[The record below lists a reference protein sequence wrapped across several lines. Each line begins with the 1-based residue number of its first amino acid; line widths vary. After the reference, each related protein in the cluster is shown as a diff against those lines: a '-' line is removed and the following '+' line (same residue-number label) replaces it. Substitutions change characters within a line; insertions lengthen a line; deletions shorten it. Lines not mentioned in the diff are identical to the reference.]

1 MIKINKISTK
11 LLIMVSIILLIVFGT
26 SYLLHNFFSSDY
38 YLYKM
43 KTKINAI
50 YDEVKDL
57 SLDQLMDKETA
68 IENNN
73 NITIVRVENR
83 GSTTEINDNIQFA
96 LFKDKVSLNK
106 FWITEEVLQ
115 KVNEGNTVNLLFN
128 QGKLKSSLL
137 TKIYEQD
144 GSLILIGTVVVHNT
158 DALNIVNQ
166 LSFYSVLLGI
176 IISLLLVAYYSKK
189 IITPLEQLQDVAKDI
204 SNLDFKQVTIKSGD
218 EIEELSKSI
227 NQMSQ
232 RLKSVHAELEKKN
245 QSLNTLISSISHEVK
260 TPLSLIQAY
269 TIGIQDGL
277 DDGTY
282 TDIILEQVKYTSDMV
297 DYLIKL
303 SKIQK
308 TEVHKEKF
316 DLKELLLKVISQYN
330 ITLKNKNLTLQTDF
344 HSVKR
349 SIVEEDI
356 SQIEIVFN
364 NLISN
369 AIKYGE
375 ENVFGISLVNDT
387 HDTLKFT
394 ITNKTS
400 RLKEKHLAYIWDPFY
415 VIDESRNKEISGTGL
430 GLSIVAEILAKND
443 LKYEATLEDSYIS
456 FSVWFDVE
464 VTENNC

>member
-1 MIKINKISTK
+1 
-11 LLIMVSIILLIVFGT
+11 MVSIILLIVFGT

-43 KTKINAI
+43 KTKINDI

-57 SLDQLMDKETA
+57 SLDQLRDNETE

-73 NITIVRVENR
+73 NATIVWVKDS
-83 GSTTEINDNIQFA
+83 GSVAEINDNLQFA
-96 LFKDKVSLNK
+96 LFKDKVALNK

-137 TKIYEQD
+137 MKIYEQD
-144 GSLILIGTVVVHNT
+144 GNLILIGTVVVHNT
-158 DALNIVNQ
+158 DALDIVNQ
-166 LSFYSVLLGI
+166 LSFYSILLGI
-176 IISLLLVAYYSKK
+176 IISLLLVAYFSRK

-232 RLKSVHAELEKKN
+232 RLKSAHAELEKKN

-269 TIGIQDGL
+269 TIGIQDDL

-316 DLKELLLKVISQYN
+316 DLKELLLKVISHYN

-344 HSVKR
+344 HLVER
-349 SIVEEDI
+349 SIVEEDV
-356 SQIEIVFN
+356 SQMEIVFN

-375 ENVFGISLVNDT
+375 ENVFAISVVNDT
-387 HDTLKFT
+387 HGTLKFT
-394 ITNKTS
+394 ITNKTT
-400 RLKEKHLAYIWDPFY
+400 RLKEEHLAYIWDPFY
-415 VIDESRNKEISGTGL
+415 VIEESRNKEISGTGL

-443 LKYEATLEDSYIS
+443 LKYEVMLEDSYIS
-456 FSVWFDVE
+456 FCVWFDV
-464 VTENNC
+464 VD

>member
-1 MIKINKISTK
+1 
-11 LLIMVSIILLIVFGT
+11 MVSIILLIVFGT
-26 SYLLHNFFSSDY
+26 SYLLHNYFSSDY

-43 KTKINAI
+43 KTKLNAI
-50 YDEVKDL
+50 YDEVKVM
-57 SLDQLMDKETA
+57 SLDQLMENEPT
-68 IENNN
+68 IENDNN
-73 NITIVRVENR
+73 VTIVSVKNS
-83 GSTTEINDNIQFA
+83 GSTTEINENIQFA

-106 FWITEEVLQ
+106 FWITDEVLQ
-115 KVNEGNTVNLLFN
+115 RVNEGNTVNLLFN

-137 TKIYEQD
+137 TKIYEQE
-144 GSLILIGTVVVHNT
+144 GNLILIGSVVIHNT
-158 DALNIVNQ
+158 DALTIINKF
-166 LSFYSVLLGI
+166 SFYSIVLGI

-204 SNLDFKQVTIKSGD
+204 SNLDFKQVTIRSGD

-227 NQMSQ
+227 NQMSR
-232 RLKSVHAELEKKN
+232 RLKSAHAELEKKN

-269 TIGIQDGL
+269 TIGIQDDL

-308 TEVHKEKF
+308 SEVHKEEF
-316 DLKELLLKVISQYN
+316 DLKDLLLKVISQYN
-330 ITLKNKNLTLQTDF
+330 ITFSNKNLILKTDF
-344 HSVKR
+344 HSAEQT
-349 SIVEEDI
+349 IVEEDI
-356 SQIEIVFN
+356 SQMEIVFN

-375 ENVFGISLVNDT
+375 GNVIKVTLANDV
-387 HDTLKFT
+387 HSTLKFT
-394 ITNKTS
+394 ISNKTT
-400 RLKEKHLAYIWDPFY
+400 RLKEEHIPYIWDPFY
-415 VIDESRNKEISGTGL
+415 VIEESRNKEISGTGL

-443 LKYEATLEDSYIS
+443 LKYEAVLENSNIS
-456 FSVWFDVE
+456 FSVWFDVS
-464 VTENNC
+464 T

>member
-1 MIKINKISTK
+1 
-11 LLIMVSIILLIVFGT
+11 MVSIILLIVFGT
-26 SYLLHNFFSSDY
+26 SYLLHNYFSSDY

-57 SLDQLMDKETA
+57 SLDQLVENETS

-73 NITIVRVENR
+73 NVTIVRVKNN
-83 GSTTEINDNIQFA
+83 GSVAEINDNLQFA
-96 LFKDKVSLNK
+96 LFKDKVALNK

-166 LSFYSVLLGI
+166 FSFYSILLGI
-176 IISLLLVAYYSKK
+176 IISLLLVAYFSKK

-232 RLKSVHAELEKKN
+232 RLKSAHTELEKKN

-269 TIGIQDGL
+269 TIGIQDDL
-277 DDGTY
+277 DNGTY

-344 HSVKR
+344 HSAER

-356 SQIEIVFN
+356 SQMEIVFN

-375 ENVFGISLVNDT
+375 ENIFAISLAGDT
-387 HDTLKFT
+387 TDTLKFT
-394 ITNKTS
+394 ITNKTT
-400 RLKEKHLAYIWDPFY
+400 RLKEEHLAYIWDPFY
-415 VIDESRNKEISGTGL
+415 VIEESRNKEISGTGL

-443 LKYEATLEDSYIS
+443 LKYEAILEDSYIS
-456 FSVWFDVE
+456 FSVWFDVKD
-464 VTENNC
+464 

>member
-1 MIKINKISTK
+1 
-11 LLIMVSIILLIVFGT
+11 MVSIILLIVFGT

-50 YDEVKDL
+50 YEEVKDL
-57 SLDQLMDKETA
+57 SLDQLKDNETA

-73 NITIVRVENR
+73 NVTIVRVENR
-83 GSTTEINDNIQFA
+83 GSVTAINENIQFA
-96 LFKDKVSLNK
+96 LFKDKVALNK
-106 FWITEEVLQ
+106 FWITEKVLQ

-166 LSFYSVLLGI
+166 FSFYSILLGI
-176 IISLLLVAYYSKK
+176 IISLLLVAFFSKK
-189 IITPLEQLQDVAKDI
+189 IITPLEKLQDVAKDI
-204 SNLDFKQVTIKSGD
+204 SNLEFKQVTIKTGD

-232 RLKSVHAELEKKN
+232 RLKSAHAELEQKN

-269 TIGIQDGL
+269 TIGIQDDL

-308 TEVHKEKF
+308 TEVHKERF

-330 ITLKNKNLTLQTDF
+330 ITLKNKNLILQSDF
-344 HSVKR
+344 HAVNR

-356 SQIEIVFN
+356 SQIEIIFN

-375 ENVFGISLVNDT
+375 ENVFGISLANDT
-387 HDTLKFT
+387 HCTLEFT
-394 ITNKTS
+394 ITNKTT
-400 RLKEKHLAYIWDPFY
+400 RLKEEHLVYIWDPFY
-415 VIDESRNKEISGTGL
+415 VIEESRNKEISGTGL

-464 VTENNC
+464 ITE

>member
-1 MIKINKISTK
+1 MKINKISTK

-26 SYLLHNFFSSDY
+26 SYLLHNYFSSDY

-57 SLDQLMDKETA
+57 SLDQLVENETS

-73 NITIVRVENR
+73 NVTIVRVKNN
-83 GSTTEINDNIQFA
+83 GSVAEINDNLQFA
-96 LFKDKVSLNK
+96 LFKDKVALNK

-166 LSFYSVLLGI
+166 FSFYSILLGI
-176 IISLLLVAYYSKK
+176 IISLLLVAYFSKK

-232 RLKSVHAELEKKN
+232 RLKSAHAELEKKN

-269 TIGIQDGL
+269 TIGIQDDL

-344 HSVKR
+344 HSAER

-356 SQIEIVFN
+356 SQMEIVFN

-375 ENVFGISLVNDT
+375 ENIFAISLAGDT
-387 HDTLKFT
+387 TDTLKFT
-394 ITNKTS
+394 ITNKTT
-400 RLKEKHLAYIWDPFY
+400 RLKEEHLAYIWDPFY
-415 VIDESRNKEISGTGL
+415 VIEESRNKEISGTGL

-443 LKYEATLEDSYIS
+443 LKYKAILEDSYIS
-456 FSVWFDVE
+456 FCVWFDVRGK
-464 VTENNC
+464 TE

>member
-1 MIKINKISTK
+1 
-11 LLIMVSIILLIVFGT
+11 
-26 SYLLHNFFSSDY
+26 
-38 YLYKM
+38 M
-43 KTKINAI
+43 KTKINDI

-57 SLDQLMDKETA
+57 SLDQLMEKETA

-73 NITIVRVENR
+73 NVTIVRVENN
-83 GSTTEINDNIQFA
+83 GSATIINENIQFA
-96 LFKDKVSLNK
+96 LYKDKVALNK

-115 KVNEGNTVNLLFN
+115 KVNEGKTVNLLFN

-166 LSFYSVLLGI
+166 FSFYSILLGI
-176 IISLLLVAYYSKK
+176 IISLLLVAYFSRK

-232 RLKSVHAELEKKN
+232 RLKSAHAELEKKN

-269 TIGIQDGL
+269 TIGIQDDL

-308 TEVHKEKF
+308 TVVHKEKF

-330 ITLKNKNLTLQTDF
+330 ITFKNKNLILQTDF
-344 HSVKR
+344 HSVER
-349 SIVEEDI
+349 SIVEEDS

-375 ENVFGISLVNDT
+375 ENVFSISVENDI
-387 HDTLKFT
+387 HGTLKFT
-394 ITNKTS
+394 ITNKTT
-400 RLKEKHLAYIWDPFY
+400 RLKENHLAYIWDPFY
-415 VIDESRNKEISGTGL
+415 VIEESRNKEISGTGL

-443 LKYEATLEDSYIS
+443 LKYEAKLEDSYIS

>member
-1 MIKINKISTK
+1 
-11 LLIMVSIILLIVFGT
+11 
-26 SYLLHNFFSSDY
+26 
-38 YLYKM
+38 M
-43 KTKINAI
+43 KTKINDI

-57 SLDQLMDKETA
+57 SLDQLMEKETA

-73 NITIVRVENR
+73 NVTIVRVENN
-83 GSTTEINDNIQFA
+83 GSATIINENIQFA
-96 LFKDKVSLNK
+96 LYKDKVALNK
-106 FWITEEVLQ
+106 FWITEKVLE
-115 KVNEGNTVNLLFN
+115 KVNEGKTVNLLFN

-166 LSFYSVLLGI
+166 FSFYSILLGI
-176 IISLLLVAYYSKK
+176 IISLLLVAYFSRK

-232 RLKSVHAELEKKN
+232 RLKSAHAELEKKN

-269 TIGIQDGL
+269 TIGIQDDL

-344 HSVKR
+344 DSVER
-349 SIVEEDI
+349 SIVEEDS

-375 ENVFGISLVNDT
+375 ENVFSISLASDT
-387 HDTLKFT
+387 HYALKFT
-394 ITNKTS
+394 ITNKTT
-400 RLKEKHLAYIWDPFY
+400 RLKEEHLTYIWDPFY
-415 VIDESRNKEISGTGL
+415 VIEESRNKEISGTGL
-430 GLSIVAEILAKND
+430 GLSIVAEILAKNG

-464 VTENNC
+464 VSC

>member
-1 MIKINKISTK
+1 
-11 LLIMVSIILLIVFGT
+11 MVSIILLIVFGT
-26 SYLLHNFFSSDY
+26 SYLLHNYFSSDY

-43 KTKINAI
+43 KTKLNAI
-50 YDEVKDL
+50 YDEVKVM
-57 SLDQLMDKETA
+57 SLDQLMENEPT
-68 IENNN
+68 IENDNN
-73 NITIVRVENR
+73 VTIVSVKNS
-83 GSTTEINDNIQFA
+83 GSTTEINENIQFA

-106 FWITEEVLQ
+106 FWITDEVLQ
-115 KVNEGNTVNLLFN
+115 RVNEGNTVNLLFN

-137 TKIYEQD
+137 TKIYEQE
-144 GSLILIGTVVVHNT
+144 GNLILIGSVVIHNT
-158 DALNIVNQ
+158 DALTIIHKF
-166 LSFYSVLLGI
+166 SFYSIVLGI

-204 SNLDFKQVTIKSGD
+204 SNLDFKQVTIRSGD

-227 NQMSQ
+227 NQMSR
-232 RLKSVHAELEKKN
+232 RLKSAHAELEKKN

-269 TIGIQDGL
+269 TIGIQDDL

-308 TEVHKEKF
+308 SEVHREKF
-316 DLKELLLKVISQYN
+316 DLKDLLLKVISQYN
-330 ITLKNKNLTLQTDF
+330 ITLSNKNLTLKTDF
-344 HSVKR
+344 HSAEQT
-349 SIVEEDI
+349 IVEEDV

-375 ENVFGISLVNDT
+375 ESVIKVTLANDV
-387 HDTLKFT
+387 HSTLKFT
-394 ITNKTS
+394 ISNKTT
-400 RLKEKHLAYIWDPFY
+400 RLKKEHLPYIWDPFY
-415 VIDESRNKEISGTGL
+415 VIEESRNKEISGTGL

-443 LKYEATLEDSYIS
+443 LKYEATLEDSNIS
-456 FSVWFDVE
+456 FSVWFEVE
-464 VTENNC
+464 V